1 MLRDDYG
8 TTERMPDLGYPRARR
23 HLAFEFARFVLRKT
37 VLSAGL
43 AEKDDGTFVCMY
55 YWATA
60 ELQRQHIAAT
70 TFGPPGRAAL

>member
-1 MLRDDYG
+1 MTADEASQ
-8 TTERMPDLGYPRARR
+8 T
-23 HLAFEFARFVLRKT
+23 
-37 VLSAGL
+37 GL
-43 AEKDDGTFVCMY
+43 LPEKDDGTFVCMY